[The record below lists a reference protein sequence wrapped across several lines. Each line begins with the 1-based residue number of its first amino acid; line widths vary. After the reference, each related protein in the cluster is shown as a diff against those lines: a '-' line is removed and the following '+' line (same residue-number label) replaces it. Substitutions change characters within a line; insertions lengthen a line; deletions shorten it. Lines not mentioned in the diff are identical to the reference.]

1 MPAAARQPPG
11 HPAQAGRAAR
21 PLSPSPAAPA
31 APTALHAAL
40 ARAALSRGGGPAS
53 PTRATDAADAEPL
66 HLPQLLAPTAPAAPA
81 PPRAVRRTGLG
92 DKKAALQQS
101 QRPRHAPRTAPAEPL
116 GHGKNTANTANATNA
131 LVPVTHLT
139 TKPPQRRNTAT
150 PRRSPQ
156 GTGERITQLQ
166 DLAAVSRRLR
176 EEQVQRE
183 AEDKARR
190 EAAARREAERH
201 LFSRSVG
208 AVTALRNPNVA
219 RLRHRKPPPLPVQHW
234 LDEERVMLESISDD
248 FDVST
253 LLDTDD
259 QLSYRR
265 PGIGVEVT
273 QRLRSG
279 HWSIQR
285 QLDLHG
291 LRVDEAR
298 EALGEFIRRAHKV
311 GIRCVRVVHGK
322 GLGSPGKTPVLKS
335 RVQRWL
341 VQKNEVLVF
350 VQARPM
356 DGGAGALIVLLQ
368 PVLRKNS

>member
-1 MPAAARQPPG
+1 MPAAPRPLQDRS
-11 HPAQAGRAAR
+11 AQAVQSVQSAR
-21 PLSPSPAAPA
+21 SSASTSA

-40 ARAALSRGGGPAS
+40 ARAALNRKKGPAS
-53 PTRATDAADAEPL
+53 QATSAGTADAAHAAGL
-66 HLPQLLAPTAPAAPA
+66 SLSQLSAPTAPIAAPQ
-81 PPRAVRRTGLG
+81 PPRAARRTGLG
-92 DKKAALQQS
+92 DKKAALKQS
-101 QRPRHAPRTAPAEPL
+101 QRPIHTPRTAPAEPAS
-116 GHGKNTANTANATNA
+116 HGKKSASTSVTAPPHAA
-131 LVPVTHLT
+131 
-139 TKPPQRRNTAT
+139 KPP
-150 PRRSPQ
+150 PRRRTPKAPLSGAQ
-156 GTGERITQLQ
+156 GTVERITQLQ

-176 EEQVQRE
+176 EEQAQRE
-183 AEDKARR
+183 AEEKARR

-201 LFSRSVG
+201 LFSRTVG
-208 AVTALRNPNVA
+208 AVTALRNPNLA
-219 RLRHRKPPPLPVQHW
+219 RLRHRQPPPLPVQHW

-291 LRVDEAR
+291 LRIDEAR
-298 EALGEFIRRAHKV
+298 EALGDFIRRAHKL

-322 GLGSPGKTPVLKS
+322 GLGSPGKNPVLKS